1 MIDNNTAQSMYDDL
15 PSSVKAEIGNV
26 NDLQEGLNGTGV
38 NKAVVTNALSK
49 AGVTNPVDPPTK
61 LKTFDRNDFVKKG
74 SRKSEK
80 ARVIENLKKA
90 GETQPSKRKSV
101 TQKVQDLKSKQTM
114 SDLNQAQVK
123 KDNIRKSS
131 SENQQREVEQQ
142 EFKRKG
148 EEVKQIIDDN
158 MYVEK
163 SPKVETLDIT
173 KFDDPNQRYEDDK
186 AFYQYVDSGK
196 FEDISTDVNV
206 NDISVE
212 KGFGPS
218 ATSYLEARKYLYNQT
233 GKIDATDEEI
243 NNAKLRLDEYKANN
257 HRIKLEEYIEGKEGL
272 FQKINAISNKVTQ
285 DWIKTNEQSLPEQTS
300 QEVFKNQLNSA
311 PKDVLKGRLFTEGF
325 SNPNSGLVNMK
336 DISGVDQDD
345 FAKFLWDSGLED
357 KYNRQMN
364 TLRSQDDQANILFKY
379 RDWRSEKENH
389 NYLLNYAKEQR
400 AVLDGDQE
408 EALKYNRLKLNSFNK
423 IENDIISFAKE
434 TLPSLAEYNFKV
446 NRNKQEH
453 ADYVKAVDNLK
464 KGNYSFK
471 DIGLASLMT
480 ANESLAS
487 VTKITTN
494 LASGTSQL
502 VGDIGGAIL
511 NTIGDVTGDYKSE
524 KVWRGLFGGTSDFIS
539 NQINERLLTPDMYN
553 KKSYDSDK
561 QIIKFKNNDYQLRSD
576 GLVYDKDMNLVDD
589 DKSRQIMKE
598 GIMSKGDAEFDPFRL
613 ASDVISQVALMRQA
627 GRIGLATSKAG
638 YGLIGQDLTY
648 ILSSYKDNRNTI
660 DEAFPDINEND
671 KALYAGTLSTIDS
684 MWERINPDHK
694 FLESAN
700 VSNLIVATIK
710 NQGKGITKRNI
721 ISTFEN
727 QIVKP
732 VAKELVEEYGV
743 LGTTT
748 MFNNLTNQ
756 IYGADKLNASIS
768 IDDIVN
774 TGIITAASTLVL
786 GGNQT
791 VQSYKLGNMNY
802 ENALI
807 YATRNMDTNRVLKEM
822 INDPKLTETYGEERV
837 QSLKE
842 IVHELEKQTST
853 LPNDLSIEGTKR
865 SLPLLEEKSRLNREK
880 ESTDKIYHANI
891 DRKIEIVDNA
901 LSKIYEEDLTNTN
914 KLIDEKTK
922 VVQEDGQRQRG
933 QETEGRN
940 EESQGRETEIRE
952 TEKAES
958 RQEITEL
965 TDRLKQT
972 GLAESANIVNQETF
986 DNKLKEIGRY
996 DESQDVKGFVHD
1008 GQIYINEDK
1017 ATVDTPVH
1025 EFSHLWNQYNKET
1038 NPELHNE
1045 GKTLIENEGQ
1055 VYIDQVKQ
1063 NDPTLEGENLIDE
1076 ALSQAIGDNGALLPT
1091 EQKKGFKQWL
1101 NNVWESISA
1110 KLGITNVKPENVPTM
1125 KLKEF
1130 IDNARTDL
1138 LKGEQISEKPVKVTE
1153 TKFSRKKK
1161 TQRSDKAK
1169 GKDFISPETREKM
1182 KVNAENRKKGRDQ
1195 VKEARE
1201 QAVDIVKKHVEN
1213 LTKGNEFTPRE
1224 VKQIA
1229 NAINKY
1235 NKKSDKSKE
1244 QIDNKVKQI
1253 VSAVRKR
1260 KAVKAVKASKVK
1272 LRKRLAS
1279 PNQLKGKYADQ
1290 VKELIRTNT
1299 GAFTTNQLNDY
1310 NNALTAIAEHYKNYS
1325 DSKLNKNITFP
1336 FEGEYRQGRNVFEHF
1351 KEIERKAV
1359 RKQFRDGM
1367 KKATLQDLGF
1377 DPHEIDLLKTP
1388 NKNLTEE
1395 MIEEKEVLR
1404 ELEKELRATHE
1415 ADVDNITDEEIDILY
1430 DEASYESSEEK
1441 LMKRREL
1448 AEKHRKSIIDY
1459 AKRIQ
1464 SQINPNDPKVSKL
1477 IGLDIDSMSNEDIIG
1492 FNKAVENYKYN
1503 DDTTRIEFY
1512 NKIAEAQEATVE
1524 INAYLRSN
1532 FKRSSDNL
1540 HKSSGAKEVNALLK
1554 KGRNLFLQSMTLNN
1568 FLYNMMGSNEK
1579 ASWMYNKLGLQ
1590 ELSRMNTK
1598 SVLNSKQYN
1607 EGYEST
1613 MKEARKINNRDV
1625 DLRDRTENIR
1635 RAVMGNLLQAE
1646 YTNPDLV
1653 EDHNKQRTEK
1663 ENEFKFR
1670 EHLSRYL
1677 DTSISTYENT
1687 SFNQDTADSNHDMV
1701 NLLKDIK
1708 EELKGIKNKAEL
1720 VEYLKNNDK
1729 GNFKLLEYV
1738 RDKFLDISEDF
1749 GNVSAEVH
1757 NLQPKIYTRDDF
1769 YLPLRRINMDDRYF
1783 QNNKELIANSSHNIQ
1798 GITVEP
1804 VHALDRMKNAKLRT
1818 GESIDMDFDTGMHE
1832 SYGKQQYDI
1841 NSSPVV
1847 KKVSVILSNP
1857 EMAKLMGDQM
1867 DHLKQR
1873 IAFKILGDRGD
1884 LKYSSNPMEKFLG
1897 PIEKWFRS
1905 QMAIQALGGFT
1916 QMVRQFPPVVV
1927 SALIRQSLM
1936 DTSYKNPMLLSNEI
1950 FQNGKVLAKTLMYS
1964 SKDVPLLQES
1974 SIVLRDDKSV
1984 QYKHVS
1990 DVKEAGKMLGYNKS
2004 KAKKRFERAV
2014 GTENSILNSVNEMM
2028 MWSLRKGDVHA
2039 ANSTFLMYYAAKLRE
2054 DGLTVDDFKT
2064 EHLKLDNTTEGQKRK
2079 DALAYA
2085 QHIVNSTQMSSDMT
2099 EGNMLL
2105 SSVGSGNTSVAM
2117 RFLSN
2122 ALFSFQR
2129 MANNSKSRF
2138 YIAATNLTKGDAKTK
2153 REAGVELA
2161 STLSEMVIF
2170 QGVKQFLLAPM
2181 YVAAVNII
2189 SNLAFRDDDKKKG
2202 VFEGYMD
2209 DLYKYSQK
2217 FYSSTLADVSPFS
2230 EGITANIGNQVLYAI
2245 DKANGST
2252 KAPTFKQYKDEINK
2266 RNKKNAKDGGDTD
2279 LLLYSFDKQPDEWDW
2294 IGGYKIPID
2303 NAVKAYESW
2312 EVAYSK
2318 QLAEDGMFGNVN
2330 YYDFSDTN
2338 AMGLALHA
2346 IMNTLSMAG
2355 MMDVDVIRQERKVFN
2370 EMKKDHKSSKAKYDS
2385 KDKPKT
2391 NKSTVIDD
2399 SDGIE
2404 KDGYESDVIEAD
2416 GYEADGGSR

>member
-61 LKTFDRNDFVKKG
+61 LKTFDRNNFVKKG

-90 GETQPSKRKSV
+90 GETQPSERKSV
-101 TQKVQDLKSKQTM
+101 TQKAQDLKLKQAM

-131 SENQQREVEQQ
+131 SENQQREVELQ
-142 EFKRKG
+142 EFKRNAGKPRTLIKKLD
-148 EEVKQIIDDN
+148 VKQMPAFINKVNTDQLMNDYIQSNVIEYINTDFKVDD
-158 MYVEK
+158 
-163 SPKVETLDIT
+163 TFI
-173 KFDDPNQRYEDDK
+173 
-186 AFYQYVDSGK
+186 
-196 FEDISTDVNV
+196 
-206 NDISVE
+206 E
-212 KGFGPS
+212 KGNSFKPS
-218 ATSYLEARKYLYNQT
+218 SDLEARKLLYNSQGIT
-233 GKIDATDEEI
+233 APTDEQV
-243 NNAKLRLDEYKANN
+243 NQTKLYLDQNRSANYRKGLDEYIFN
-257 HRIKLEEYIEGKEGL
+257 KEGL
-272 FQKINAISNKVTQ
+272 FTKINALSDKVTQ
-285 DWIKTNEQSLPEQTS
+285 YWIKTNEQSLPENTPAD
-300 QEVFKNQLNSA
+300 VFKKQLQTPST
-311 PKDVLKGRLFTEGF
+311 DIIKGRLFTENF
-325 SNPNSGLVNMK
+325 DNPNSGLVKIK
-336 DISGVDQDD
+336 DIAGIDNDD

-357 KYNRQMN
+357 KYDNSLA
-364 TLRSQDDQANILFKY
+364 TLTSQDDQANILFKY
-379 RDWRSEKENH
+379 RDWRSQKENH

-400 AVLDGDQE
+400 AVADGDEE

-434 TLPSLAEYNFKV
+434 TLPSLAKYNFKI
-446 NRNKQEH
+446 NRSKQEH
-453 ADYVKAVDNLK
+453 ADYVKSVDNIK
-464 KGNYSFK
+464 KGNFSYK
-471 DIGLASLMT
+471 DVDLVGAIT
-480 ANESLAS
+480 VNESILGVVKLTTGIAS
-487 VTKITTN
+487 
-494 LASGTSQL
+494 STSEL
-502 VGDIGGAIL
+502 IGDIGGAIL

-524 KVWRGLFGGTSDFIS
+524 RIWRGLFGGTADLITKV
-539 NQINERLLTPDMYN
+539 NTELLTPDMYGN
-553 KKSYDSDK
+553 KVYDSET
-561 QIIKFKNNDYQLRSD
+561 KNISHKGNKYELRSD

-589 DKSRQIMKE
+589 DTSRTILKE
-598 GIMSKGDAEFDPFRL
+598 GEMTDGEVKINPF
-613 ASDVISQVALMRQA
+613 SVISTVITQVALMRRA
-627 GRIGLATSKAG
+627 GLAGKATQKAG
-638 YGLIGQDLTY
+638 LGLIGQDLTY
-648 ILSSYKDNRNTI
+648 ILSSYKDNKDII
-660 DEAFPDINEND
+660 DEAFPNISENE
-671 KALYAGTLSTIDS
+671 KAIYAGTLSTVDS
-684 MWERINPDHK
+684 MWERINPDTK
-694 FLESAN
+694 FLRTAKPSK
-700 VSNLIVATIK
+700 LIVNTLLS
-710 NQGKGITKRNI
+710 QGKGITRRNI
-721 ISTFEN
+721 MNTFEN
-727 QIVKP
+727 QIIKP
-732 VAKELVEEYGV
+732 VAKEMVEEYGV
-743 LGTTT
+743 LGTTSL
-748 MFNNLTNQ
+748 FNNLTNQ
-756 IYGADKLNASIS
+756 IYGADKLSAEITA
-768 IDDIVN
+768 DDVIN

-786 GGNQT
+786 GGKQT

-802 ENALI
+802 EDALI
-807 YATRNMDTNRVLKEM
+807 YATRNKKTNAVLKEM
-822 INDPKLTETYGEERV
+822 INDPKLAESYGVERV
-837 QSLKE
+837 EALSN
-842 IVHELEKQTST
+842 IVHELDKQTAT
-853 LPNDLSIEGTKR
+853 LPNDLSIDGTRR
-865 SLPLLEEKSRLNREK
+865 SLPLIEEKIRLNEEKSN
-880 ESTDKIYHANI
+880 TDKIYHANI

-922 VVQEDGQRQRG
+922 VVQEDGQRQGR
-933 QETEGRN
+933 QEIEGRN

-972 GLAESANIVNQETF
+972 GLAESVSIVNQETF
-986 DNKLKEIGRY
+986 DNKLKEIGKY

-1017 ATVDTPVH
+1017 ATVDTLVH

-1195 VKEARE
+1195 IKEARE
-1201 QAVDIVKKHVEN
+1201 QAVDIVKKHVED

-1229 NAINKY
+1229 NTINKY

-1260 KAVKAVKASKVK
+1260 KSVKTVKASKVK

-1290 VKELIRTNT
+1290 VKELLRINT
-1299 GAFTTNQLNDY
+1299 GAFTTNQLNSY
-1310 NNALTAIAEHYKNYS
+1310 NEVLTNISEHYKNYS
-1325 DSKLNKNITFP
+1325 DSKFNKNITTF
-1336 FEGEYRQGRNVFEHF
+1336 FEKSYGNGRNVFEHF

-1377 DPHEIDLLKTP
+1377 DSHEIDLLKTP

-1464 SQINPNDPKVSKL
+1464 SRINPNDPKVSKL

-1492 FNKAVENYKYN
+1492 FNKAVENYTYN

-1598 SVLNSKQYN
+1598 SVVSSKQYN
-1607 EGYEST
+1607 EGYESA
-1613 MKEARKINNRDV
+1613 MKEARKINNRNV

-1653 EDHNKQRTEK
+1653 EDHNRQRTEK

-1687 SFNQDTADSNHDMV
+1687 SFNQDTADSNYDMA

-1708 EELKGIKNKAEL
+1708 EELKGVNNKAEL

-1738 RDKFLDISEDF
+1738 RDKFLEISEDF
-1749 GNVSAEVH
+1749 GKVSAEVH

-1783 QNNKELIANSSHNIQ
+1783 QNNKELITNSSHNIQ

-1857 EMAKLMGDQM
+1857 EMAKLVGDQM

-1873 IAFKILGDRGD
+1873 VAFKILGDRGD

-1964 SKDVPLLQES
+1964 SKDIPLLQES

-2004 KAKKRFERAV
+2004 KAKKRFERVV

-2170 QGVKQFLLAPM
+2170 QGVKQFMLAPM

-2202 VFEGYMD
+2202 AFEEYMD
-2209 DLYKYSQK
+2209 DLYKYKQK
-2217 FYSSTLADVSPFS
+2217 FFSSVIADVSPVS
-2230 EGITANIGNQVLYAI
+2230 EGITANIGNQILYAL

-2266 RNKKNAKDGGDTD
+2266 NNKVSAKNGGPTE
-2279 LLLYSFDKQPDEWDW
+2279 LLLYSFDKQPDAWDW

-2330 YYDFSDTN
+2330 YYDFSETN

-2346 IMNTLSMAG
+2346 IMNTLAMAG

-2370 EMKKDHKSSKAKYDS
+2370 EMKKDHKTSKAKYDN

-2416 GYEADGGSR
+2416 GYEVDGGSR